1 MAAFATVDDYSAR
14 AAVTLA
20 EGSPKRA
27 QVEAYL
33 DDATALMR
41 RHIPAG
47 YEPDP
52 ATLKAI
58 AVSIVRRVMAN
69 PGGYRQR
76 TIGQYSESLGED
88 GGLYLTDDEKAQL
101 APEDVT
107 DPDADAAYTIGVAD
121 EGLPGWR
128 RDPYPC
134 HPHDPAA
141 GLWAGGVW

>member
-1 MAAFATVDDYSAR
+1 MAAAFATVDDYAAR

-20 EGSPKRA
+20 EGSPRRA

-33 DDATALMR
+33 DDASALMR

-47 YEPDP
+47 YTPDEG
-52 ATLKAI
+52 TLRAI
-58 AVSIVRRVMAN
+58 AVAVVRRVMAN

-107 DPDADAAYTIGVAD
+107 DPDADAAYSLGVVD

-128 RDPYPC
+128 PDPYEWRHLHHARGWP
-134 HPHDPAA
+134 
-141 GLWAGGVW
+141 

>member
-1 MAAFATVDDYSAR
+1 MAAFATVEDYEAR

-20 EGSPKRA
+20 EGSPRRA

-33 DDATALMR
+33 DDASALMQ

-47 YEPDP
+47 YTPDEG
-52 ATLKAI
+52 TLRAI
-58 AVSIVRRVMAN
+58 VVSVVRRVMAN

-101 APEDVT
+101 QPEDAT
-107 DPDADAAYTIGVAD
+107 DPDADAAYSLGLVD

-128 RDPYPC
+128 PDPSCY
-134 HPHDPAA
+134 
-141 GLWAGGVW
+141 GRRLL

>member
-1 MAAFATVDDYSAR
+1 MAAFATVADYEAR
-14 AAVTLA
+14 AAVTLP
-20 EGSPKRA
+20 EGSPRRA

-33 DDATALMR
+33 DDASALMA

-47 YEPDP
+47 YTPDEG
-52 ATLKAI
+52 TLRAI
-58 AVSIVRRVMAN
+58 AVSVVRRVMAN

-107 DPDADAAYTIGVAD
+107 DPEADAAYSLGVAD
-121 EGLPGWR
+121 AGLPGWR
-128 RDPYPC
+128 PDPYPY
-134 HPHDPAA
+134 HQYDPAP
-141 GLWAGGVW
+141 GFWAGGAW

>member
-1 MAAFATVDDYSAR
+1 MAAFATVADYEAR

-20 EGSPKRA
+20 DGSPRRA

-33 DDATALMR
+33 DDASALMS

-47 YEPDP
+47 YTP
-52 ATLKAI
+52 APGTLRAI
-58 AVSIVRRVMAN
+58 CVAVVRRVMAN

-101 APEDVT
+101 APEDVV
-107 DPDADAAYTIGVAD
+107 DPDADAAYTFGVAD

-128 RDPYPC
+128 ADPCEWRPLGYTR
-134 HPHDPAA
+134 
-141 GLWAGGVW
+141 GGPL